1 MIAGSPEGAQTVT
14 ANLDVRLKP
23 ACSRSG
29 FAVESA
35 ERLHDDQT
43 RVTSSIGGHRDHEG
57 RLFSEP
63 RPAFPGYVPTQ
74 AGVVNLDG
82 QATRVVDGFV
92 GLHGLHQLVLETPCR
107 AIALR
112 QVTNQSQG
120 GQVGLHGVNK
130 NSAGSHVVNGNW
142 VGTVPG
148 HSVAALRRRAGP
160 LVFFR

>member
-1 MIAGSPEGAQTVT
+1 MIDGSPEGAQTVT

-35 ERLHDDQT
+35 ERFHDDQT
-43 RVTSSIGGHRDHEG
+43 RATSSIGGHRDHEG

-92 GLHGLHQLVLETPCR
+92 ETIGACGAAMAEHYPPDPSNTNELSDGLIQL
-107 AIALR
+107 
-112 QVTNQSQG
+112 
-120 GQVGLHGVNK
+120 
-130 NSAGSHVVNGNW
+130 
-142 VGTVPG
+142 
-148 HSVAALRRRAGP
+148 
-160 LVFFR
+160 